1 MREADLIVEGDYVL
15 PIDKKGT
22 VLRDASVV
30 IRDGK
35 IEDILPVGKAK
46 ALYSAR
52 EKVGGS
58 NYLVMP
64 GFVNTHTHAAMVAFR
79 GLADDLPLMK
89 WLRKYIWPRES
100 RFVTA
105 DFIRKSLPLALA
117 EMIASGITTFADMY
131 FFQDVAAEIVRETGL
146 RAVLGEGLADFPTPS
161 FKKPEDGLRFS
172 REFIES
178 HRDDPLII
186 PALAPHAPY
195 SCSPDL
201 LKKSCELSKEYDVPY
216 LIHVAETADEVEEL
230 RSRKGLSPVKYL
242 EELGV
247 LWNRTVAAHMVWL
260 EEDEF
265 KIVKKRKIGVSHNPT
280 SNLKLASGIAPV
292 PKYLRLGVKIGLGT
306 DGAASNNDLD
316 FTDEMHLTALIHKVH
331 RGDPTVVKAAEVVYM
346 ATLGGA
352 EVLGIA
358 DETGSLEKG
367 KSADIILIDL
377 DRPHLLPLYDPFS
390 HLVYALKSSDITHT
404 IVRGKILYEKGSFR
418 TLDVEKASF
427 DMKELQGKL
436 R

>member
-131 FFQDVAAEIVRETGL
+131 FFQDVAA
-146 RAVLGEGLADFPTPS
+146 
-161 FKKPEDGLRFS
+161 
-172 REFIES
+172 
-178 HRDDPLII
+178 
-186 PALAPHAPY
+186 
-195 SCSPDL
+195 
-201 LKKSCELSKEYDVPY
+201 
-216 LIHVAETADEVEEL
+216 
-230 RSRKGLSPVKYL
+230 
-242 EELGV
+242 
-247 LWNRTVAAHMVWL
+247 
-260 EEDEF
+260 
-265 KIVKKRKIGVSHNPT
+265 
-280 SNLKLASGIAPV
+280 
-292 PKYLRLGVKIGLGT
+292 
-306 DGAASNNDLD
+306 
-316 FTDEMHLTALIHKVH
+316 
-331 RGDPTVVKAAEVVYM
+331 
-346 ATLGGA
+346 
-352 EVLGIA
+352 
-358 DETGSLEKG
+358 
-367 KSADIILIDL
+367 
-377 DRPHLLPLYDPFS
+377 
-390 HLVYALKSSDITHT
+390 
-404 IVRGKILYEKGSFR
+404 
-418 TLDVEKASF
+418 
-427 DMKELQGKL
+427 
-436 R
+436 